1 MDLWGKHKLTVES
14 NWEAATIVYC
24 VVWIRA
30 DKEEGNKWMDLAGV
44 LEIELMG
51 FSDPL
56 NIQGKGQEN
65 LKDESLVFALSTSM
79 HVGVIY

>member
-1 MDLWGKHKLTVES
+1 MRGCYHSLLCGLV
-14 NWEAATIVYC
+14 
-24 VVWIRA
+24 RA

-44 LEIELMG
+44 LEIGLMG